1 MISRPLAGFPT
12 VLTAVFFDVASQG
25 EAAVFT
31 HALVLL
37 GLPRLL

>member
-12 VLTAVFFDVASQG
+12 VLTAVFFDVDSQG
-25 EAAVFT
+25 EAATFA
-31 HALVLL
+31 HSLVPS